1 MQPYF
6 KVVLSG
12 AWHWIPL
19 AATTAPKKV
28 AAKPAPN
35 PKPSFPTD
43 AEINVT
49 QGPSEDALTRGTTI
63 ILDNGLELSD
73 DTLTEEEIELICGVY
88 KWSTGMCGMF
98 E

>member
-1 MQPYF
+1 MEYTVYQELWDR
-6 KVVLSG
+6 VLSCPYHCAALLQG
-12 AWHWIPL
+12 SIIWCL
-19 AATTAPKKV
+19 ALETLE
-28 AAKPAPN
+28 
-35 PKPSFPTD
+35 FPTD

-49 QGPSEDALTRGTTI
+49 QGPLEDALTRVTTI
-63 ILDNGLELSD
+63 ILDDGLELSD